1 MNTPLLWSK
10 ARTLFLRGSLT
21 RAIMQLVPVVA
32 LAMVCSTQ
40 LLRAEPGAHDPSRM
54 IQNVDGRY
62 WIFTTGTGIYA
73 MSSANV
79 LFTSDVRVENSVF
92 KAGTWPSWINNYVSG
107 FGGNFW
113 APDVIKIG
121 NTYYCYYS
129 CAGNGAPACI
139 GLATATNLAGPWT
152 DKGWIANG
160 NNAIDPAPIIEG
172 AYMYLAFG
180 NWQSGI
186 DLIELSPTT
195 GKRLNTYLWH
205 LIPNRQVEGPY
216 IMKNGSYFYLFFQSG
231 LCCNGCNS
239 TYYVRVGRSTS
250 IFGPYVDKSGVTL
263 ANGGG
268 TTFLVN
274 KSSNIVGPGH
284 VGYGCGKLTFHFYN
298 ANASCAPQLR
308 IRNMTWGSDGWPIAQ

>member
-1 MNTPLLWSK
+1 MKASQLWLKASKLLQSGG
-10 ARTLFLRGSLT
+10 LV
-21 RAIMQLVPVVA
+21 RAFTQILPVAA
-32 LAMVCSTQ
+32 LAILCTSQ
-40 LLRAEPGAHDPSRM
+40 SLRAEPGAHDPSRM
-54 IQNVDGRY
+54 TQNVDGRY
-62 WIFTTGTGIYA
+62 WIFTTGNGIYA
-73 MSSANV
+73 MSAADV
-79 LFTSDVRVENSVF
+79 LFTSGVRAENTVF
-92 KAGTWPSWINNYVSG
+92 KAGTWPSWINSYVSG

-121 NTYYCYYS
+121 STFYCYYA
-129 CAGNGAPACI
+129 CAGTGAPACI

-152 DKGWIANG
+152 DKGLIFAG
-160 NNAIDPAPIIEG
+160 NNAIDPAPIING
-172 AYMYLAFG
+172 SYMYLAYG

-186 DLIELSPTT
+186 DLIELSPST

-231 LCCNGCNS
+231 LCCNGCSS

-250 IFGPYVDKSGVTL
+250 IFGPYVDKNGVTL
-263 ANGGG
+263 SSGGG

-298 ANASCAPQLR
+298 ANANCAPQLR
-308 IRNMTWGSDGWPIAQ
+308 IRNMTWGSDGWPVAQ